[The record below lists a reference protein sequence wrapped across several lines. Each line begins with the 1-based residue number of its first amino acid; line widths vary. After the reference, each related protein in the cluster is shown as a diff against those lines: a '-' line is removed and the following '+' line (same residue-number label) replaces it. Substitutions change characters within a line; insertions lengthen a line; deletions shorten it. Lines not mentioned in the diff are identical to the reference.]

1 MLSFKSKFV
10 NVTRTHLRKRQ
21 IMPGDY
27 NFTKNKKRIDAYFE
41 NIYNNNPWRRI
52 EVVITGLTRN
62 QLAGSSRLAGS
73 NPAVSVK
80 YYGALAQLGARH
92 TGSVEATGSSPVCSI
107 CLYTRFFKVLCGFAG
122 FPGTGK
128 EMIFWSPLV
137 TFPVSFVFTP
147 ISLHPRAS

>member
-21 IMPGDY
+21 IMPEDY

-92 TGSVEATGSSPVCSI
+92 TGSVEATGSSPVCSTKST
-107 CLYTRFFKVLCGFAG
+107 LLKVFDL
-122 FPGTGK
+122 K
-128 EMIFWSPLV
+128 I
-137 TFPVSFVFTP
+137 
-147 ISLHPRAS
+147 